1 MVDKRRLSM
10 RDRSSGDEF
19 WHVSISPLGLWGVVA
34 ALLLLLA
41 GILLLLMAYTS
52 VLDILP
58 GYRSYSQRIHD
69 SLVES
74 VMRVDSMERKIAV
87 MLDYNDAVATI
98 MNNNTPTL
106 HSTVMT
112 DTIRYDKSRILPT
125 RADSLLRQAMEAEH
139 GEYSLRTQRIGTETA
154 VFSTP
159 LAGSL
164 GRRFDPSHGEYGVAI
179 LGLEDQESVAAIE
192 NGTVICISGEPG
204 SREVAVQHANGYT
217 SIYRNLSQT
226 LVRKGQPVR
235 SGEIIGNIDSERND
249 EGTATSRAMLE
260 FELRREGTAT
270 DPEKYIQF

>member
-204 SREVAVQHANGYT
+204 SREVAVQH
-217 SIYRNLSQT
+217 T

-235 SGEIIGNIDSERND
+235 SGEIIGNIDSERDD

-260 FELRREGTAT
+260 FELWREGTAT